1 MNFLA
6 RINLI
11 KEKQNKVF
19 DTLKGSLGY
28 KNKMQTP
35 KIQKVIVSVGIGSV
49 KDKGKIKVIQD
60 RLVKITGQKEAAR
73 IAKKSIATFKSRQ
86 GDTIGYQITL
96 RGQRMY
102 DFLDRLI
109 HIAIPRMRDFRGL
122 PVTAIDEMGNFTI
135 GIKEHTVFPET
146 SDEDLKDVFGFAI
159 TIVTSASNKGETK
172 EYLKS
177 LGFPFKKE
185 E

>member
-1 MNFLA
+1 M
-6 RINLI
+6 NLI